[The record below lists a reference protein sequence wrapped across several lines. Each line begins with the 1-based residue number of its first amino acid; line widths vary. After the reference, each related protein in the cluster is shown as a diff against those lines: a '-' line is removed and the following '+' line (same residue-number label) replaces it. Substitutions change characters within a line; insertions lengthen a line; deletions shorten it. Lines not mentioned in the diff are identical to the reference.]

1 MKWRKHA
8 FKTYWRKGS
17 MGTQSLFKNRTFV
30 LLFVAGI
37 FGVVSFSMF
46 LTTTAWFVISGSG
59 SAGSLG
65 IVLIAATVPRIAMM
79 IFGGIVADRY
89 KKTTIMFWANF
100 AQAVLLLILYLLL
113 KNDGLTLTYLLLIA
127 VGFGMLDA
135 FFGPASSSMI
145 PKIVEKNQLQKANA
159 LFQGVDQISFVAGP
173 IIAGLLMES
182 IGVSGSYFVAM
193 ILALFSA
200 VIIYPR
206 LINEGPVALEEKQK
220 PIKEIKEGMSY
231 IRSSSFLMTG
241 IVVLITLNFF
251 VFGTLH
257 IAIPFLV
264 ESYGG
269 TPLNLSYMEASLG
282 IGLVA
287 GTAILTSVLV
297 KKKGKTSLF
306 GLLGA
311 LIAYVVFA
319 LVSNL
324 AMLTIIVFF
333 IGFSMSFVFIP
344 FFTAAQEQTEAYI
357 MGRVMS
363 IIFLAMNGFD
373 PISYALV
380 SGLSAVN
387 IPIQAILLTFASVG
401 LIITAILFTKAKT
414 YKSM

>member
-1 MKWRKHA
+1 MEA
-8 FKTYWRKGS
+8 
-17 MGTQSLFKNRTFV
+17 QPLFKNRTFV

-46 LTTTAWFVISGSG
+46 LTTTTWFVISDSG
-59 SAGSLG
+59 SASSLG
-65 IVLIAATVPRIAMM
+65 LVLIAATVPRISMM
-79 IFGGIVADRY
+79 IFGGVVADRY
-89 KKTTIMFWANF
+89 KKTTIMFLANF
-100 AQAVLLLILYLLL
+100 VQAILLLVLYILI
-113 KNDGLTLTYLLLIA
+113 KNDALSLTLLLLIA
-127 VGFGMLDA
+127 AGFGMLDA

-145 PKIVEKNQLQKANA
+145 PKIVEKSQLQRANA

-173 IIAGLLMES
+173 IVAGVLMES
-182 IGVSGSYFVAM
+182 IGVGGSYFVAM
-193 ILALFSA
+193 ILALLSA

-206 LINEGPVALEEKQK
+206 FINEGPVSLQEKQK
-220 PIKEIKEGMSY
+220 PIKEIKEGLAY
-231 IRSSSFLMTG
+231 IRNSSFLMTG
-241 IVVLITLNFF
+241 LVVLITLNFF

-287 GTAILTSVLV
+287 GTGILSSVLV
-297 KKKGKTSLF
+297 KKKGRTSLF

-311 LIAYVVFA
+311 LIAYVIFA
-319 LVSNL
+319 LVPNL
-324 AMLTIIVFF
+324 TMLTIVVFF

-344 FFTAAQEQTEAYI
+344 FFTAAQEQAEDYI

-380 SGLSAVN
+380 SGLSAAN
-387 IPIQAILLTFASVG
+387 IPIQAILLGFGMLG
-401 LIITAILFTKAKT
+401 LIITAVLFTKAKT
-414 YKSM
+414 YKSI

>member
-1 MKWRKHA
+1 
-8 FKTYWRKGS
+8 
-17 MGTQSLFKNRTFV
+17 MGGQSLFKNRTFV

-46 LTTTAWFVISGSG
+46 LTTTTWFVISDSG
-59 SAGSLG
+59 SASSLG

-79 IFGGIVADRY
+79 VFGGVVADRY
-89 KKTTIMFWANF
+89 KKTTIMFLANF
-100 AQAVLLLILYLLL
+100 VQAVLLLILYILI
-113 KNDGLTLTYLLLIA
+113 KNDGLSLGLLLVIA
-127 VGFGMLDA
+127 AGFGMLDA

-145 PKIVEKNQLQKANA
+145 PKIVEKSQLQRANA
-159 LFQGVDQISFVAGP
+159 LFQGVDQVSFVAGP
-173 IIAGLLMES
+173 IIAGVLMES
-182 IGVSGSYFVAM
+182 VGVSGSYFVAM
-193 ILALFSA
+193 ILALLSA
-200 VIIYPR
+200 VIIFPR
-206 LINEGPVALEEKQK
+206 FINEGPVALQEKQK
-220 PIKEIKEGMSY
+220 PIKEIKEGLAY
-231 IRSSSFLMTG
+231 IRNSRFLLTG
-241 IVVLITLNFF
+241 LVVLISLNFF

-287 GTAILTSVLV
+287 GTGVLSTV
-297 KKKGKTSLF
+297 LIKRKGRTSLF

-311 LIAYVVFA
+311 LISYVIFA
-319 LVSNL
+319 LVPNL
-324 AMLTIIVFF
+324 MMLTIVVFF

-344 FFTAAQEQTEAYI
+344 FFTAAQEQTEDYI

-380 SGLSAVN
+380 SGLSAAD
-387 IPIQAILLTFASVG
+387 IPIQVILLSFAAIG
-401 LIITAILFTKAKT
+401 LIITTVLFKKAKT
-414 YKSM
+414 YQSM

>member
-1 MKWRKHA
+1 
-8 FKTYWRKGS
+8 
-17 MGTQSLFKNRTFV
+17 MGKQSLFKNRTFL

-46 LTTTAWFVISGSG
+46 LTTTTWFVISDSG
-59 SAGSLG
+59 SASSLG

-79 IFGGIVADRY
+79 VFGGVVADRY
-89 KKTTIMFWANF
+89 KKTTIMFLANF
-100 AQAVLLLILYLLL
+100 VQAVLLLILYILI
-113 KNDGLTLTYLLLIA
+113 KNDGLSLGLLLVIA
-127 VGFGMLDA
+127 AGFGMLDA

-145 PKIVEKNQLQKANA
+145 PKIVEKSQLQRANA
-159 LFQGVDQISFVAGP
+159 LFQGVDQVSFVAGP
-173 IIAGLLMES
+173 IIAGVLMES
-182 IGVSGSYFVAM
+182 VGVSGSYFVAM
-193 ILALFSA
+193 ILALLSA
-200 VIIYPR
+200 VIIFPR
-206 LINEGPVALEEKQK
+206 FINEGPVALQEKQK
-220 PIKEIKEGMSY
+220 PIKEIKEGLAY
-231 IRSSSFLMTG
+231 IRNSRFLLTG
-241 IVVLITLNFF
+241 LVVLISLNFF

-287 GTAILTSVLV
+287 GTGVLSTV
-297 KKKGKTSLF
+297 LIKRKGRTSLF

-311 LIAYVVFA
+311 LISYVIFA
-319 LVSNL
+319 LVPNL
-324 AMLTIIVFF
+324 TMLTVVVFF

-344 FFTAAQEQTEAYI
+344 FFTAAQEQTEDYI

-380 SGLSAVN
+380 SGLSAAD
-387 IPIQAILLTFASVG
+387 ISIQVILLSFAAIG
-401 LIITAILFTKAKT
+401 LLIVTILFKKAKT
-414 YKSM
+414 YQSM

>member
-1 MKWRKHA
+1 MEA
-8 FKTYWRKGS
+8 
-17 MGTQSLFKNRTFV
+17 QPLFKNRTFV

-46 LTTTAWFVISGSG
+46 LTTTTWFVISDSG
-59 SAGSLG
+59 SASSLG
-65 IVLIAATVPRIAMM
+65 LVLIAATVPRISMM
-79 IFGGIVADRY
+79 IFGGVVADRY
-89 KKTTIMFWANF
+89 KKTTIMFLANF
-100 AQAVLLLILYLLL
+100 VQALLLLVLYILM
-113 KNDGLTLTYLLLIA
+113 KNDALSLTLLLLIA
-127 VGFGMLDA
+127 AGFGMLDA

-145 PKIVEKNQLQKANA
+145 PKIVEKSQLQRANA

-173 IIAGLLMES
+173 IVAGVLMES
-182 IGVSGSYFVAM
+182 IGVGGSYFVAM
-193 ILALFSA
+193 ILALLSA

-206 LINEGPVALEEKQK
+206 FINEGPVALQEKQK
-220 PIKEIKEGMSY
+220 PIKEIKEGLAY
-231 IRSSSFLMTG
+231 IRNSSFLITG

-287 GTAILTSVLV
+287 GTGILSSVLV
-297 KKKGKTSLF
+297 KKKGRTSLF

-311 LIAYVVFA
+311 LIAYVIFA
-319 LVSNL
+319 LVPNL
-324 AMLTIIVFF
+324 TMLTIVVFF

-344 FFTAAQEQTEAYI
+344 FFTAAQEQAEDYI

-380 SGLSAVN
+380 SGLSAAN
-387 IPIQAILLTFASVG
+387 IPIQVILLGFGMLG
-401 LIITAILFTKAKT
+401 LIITAVLFTKAKT
-414 YKSM
+414 YKSI

>member
-1 MKWRKHA
+1 
-8 FKTYWRKGS
+8 
-17 MGTQSLFKNRTFV
+17 MGKQSLFKNRTFL

-46 LTTTAWFVISGSG
+46 LTTTTWFVISDSG
-59 SAGSLG
+59 SASSLG

-79 IFGGIVADRY
+79 VFGGVVADRY
-89 KKTTIMFWANF
+89 KKTTIMFLANF
-100 AQAVLLLILYLLL
+100 VQAVLLLILYILI
-113 KNDGLTLTYLLLIA
+113 KNDGLSLGLLLVIA
-127 VGFGMLDA
+127 AGFGMLDA

-145 PKIVEKNQLQKANA
+145 PKIVEKSQLQRANA
-159 LFQGVDQISFVAGP
+159 LFQGVDQVSFVAGP
-173 IIAGLLMES
+173 IIAGVLMES
-182 IGVSGSYFVAM
+182 VGVSGSYFVAM
-193 ILALFSA
+193 ILALLSA
-200 VIIYPR
+200 VIIFPR
-206 LINEGPVALEEKQK
+206 FINEGPVALQEKQK
-220 PIKEIKEGMSY
+220 PIKEIKEGLAY
-231 IRSSSFLMTG
+231 IRNSRFLLTG
-241 IVVLITLNFF
+241 LVVLISLNFF

-287 GTAILTSVLV
+287 GTGVLSTV
-297 KKKGKTSLF
+297 LIKRKGRTSLF

-311 LIAYVVFA
+311 LISYVIFA
-319 LVSNL
+319 LVPNL
-324 AMLTIIVFF
+324 TMLTVIVFF

-344 FFTAAQEQTEAYI
+344 FFTAAQEQTEDYI

-380 SGLSAVN
+380 SGLSAAD
-387 IPIQAILLTFASVG
+387 ISIQVILLSFAAIG
-401 LIITAILFTKAKT
+401 LIIVTILFKKAKT
-414 YKSM
+414 YQSM

>member
-1 MKWRKHA
+1 MEGQA
-8 FKTYWRKGS
+8 
-17 MGTQSLFKNRTFV
+17 LFKNRTFV

-46 LTTTAWFVISGSG
+46 LTTTTWFVISESG
-59 SAGSLG
+59 SASSLG
-65 IVLIAATVPRIAMM
+65 LVLIAATVPRIAMM
-79 IFGGIVADRY
+79 IFGGVVADRY
-89 KKTTIMFWANF
+89 KKTTIMFLANF
-100 AQAVLLLILYLLL
+100 VQAVLLLILYILI
-113 KNDGLTLTYLLLIA
+113 KNDGLSLSLLLVIA
-127 VGFGMLDA
+127 AGFGMLDA

-145 PKIVEKNQLQKANA
+145 PKIVEKSQLQRANA
-159 LFQGVDQISFVAGP
+159 LFQGVDQVSFVAGP
-173 IIAGLLMES
+173 IIAGILMES
-182 IGVSGSYFVAM
+182 VGVRGSYFVAM
-193 ILALFSA
+193 ILALLSA

-206 LINEGPVALEEKQK
+206 FINEGPVALQEKQK
-220 PIKEIKEGMSY
+220 PIKEIKEGLAY
-231 IRSSSFLMTG
+231 IRNSRFLLTG
-241 IVVLITLNFF
+241 LAVLITLNFF

-287 GTAILTSVLV
+287 GTGVLSTV
-297 KKKGKTSLF
+297 LIKRKGRISLF

-311 LIAYVVFA
+311 LISYVIFA
-319 LVSNL
+319 LVPNL
-324 AMLTIIVFF
+324 TMLTVVVFF

-344 FFTAAQEQTEAYI
+344 FFTAAQEQTEDYI

-380 SGLSAVN
+380 SGLSAAD
-387 IPIQAILLTFASVG
+387 ISIQVILLSFAAIG
-401 LIITAILFTKAKT
+401 LIITTVLFKKAKT
-414 YKSM
+414 YQSL

>member
-1 MKWRKHA
+1 MEGQA
-8 FKTYWRKGS
+8 
-17 MGTQSLFKNRTFV
+17 LFKNRTFV

-46 LTTTAWFVISGSG
+46 LTTTTWFVISESG
-59 SAGSLG
+59 SASSLG
-65 IVLIAATVPRIAMM
+65 LVLIAATVPRIAMM
-79 IFGGIVADRY
+79 IFGGVVADRY
-89 KKTTIMFWANF
+89 KKTTIMFLANF
-100 AQAVLLLILYLLL
+100 VQAVLLLILYILI
-113 KNDGLTLTYLLLIA
+113 KNDGLSLSLLLVIA
-127 VGFGMLDA
+127 AGFGMLDA

-145 PKIVEKNQLQKANA
+145 PKIVEKSQLQRANA
-159 LFQGVDQISFVAGP
+159 LFQGVDQVSFVAGP
-173 IIAGLLMES
+173 IIAGILMES
-182 IGVSGSYFVAM
+182 VGVSGSYFVAM
-193 ILALFSA
+193 ILALLSA

-206 LINEGPVALEEKQK
+206 FINEGPVALQEKQK
-220 PIKEIKEGMSY
+220 PIKEIKEGLAY
-231 IRSSSFLMTG
+231 IRNSRFLLTG
-241 IVVLITLNFF
+241 LAVLITLNFF

-287 GTAILTSVLV
+287 GTGVLSTV
-297 KKKGKTSLF
+297 LIKRKGRTSLF

-311 LIAYVVFA
+311 LISYVIFA
-319 LVSNL
+319 LVPNL
-324 AMLTIIVFF
+324 TMLTVVVFF

-344 FFTAAQEQTEAYI
+344 FFTAAQKQTEDYI

-380 SGLSAVN
+380 SGLSAAD
-387 IPIQAILLTFASVG
+387 ISIQVILLSFAAIG
-401 LIITAILFTKAKT
+401 LIITTVLFRKAKT
-414 YKSM
+414 YQSL

>member
-1 MKWRKHA
+1 
-8 FKTYWRKGS
+8 
-17 MGTQSLFKNRTFV
+17 MGKQSLFKNRTFL

-46 LTTTAWFVISGSG
+46 LTTTTWFVISDSG
-59 SAGSLG
+59 SASSLG

-79 IFGGIVADRY
+79 VFGGVVADRY
-89 KKTTIMFWANF
+89 KKTTIMFLANF
-100 AQAVLLLILYLLL
+100 VQAVLLLILYILI
-113 KNDGLTLTYLLLIA
+113 KNDGISIGLLLVIA
-127 VGFGMLDA
+127 AGFGMLDA

-145 PKIVEKNQLQKANA
+145 PKIVEKSQLQRANA
-159 LFQGVDQISFVAGP
+159 LFQGVDQVSFVAGP
-173 IIAGLLMES
+173 IIAGVMMES
-182 IGVSGSYFVAM
+182 VGVSGSYFVAM
-193 ILALFSA
+193 ILALLSA
-200 VIIYPR
+200 VIIFPR
-206 LINEGPVALEEKQK
+206 FINEGPVALQEKQK
-220 PIKEIKEGMSY
+220 PIKEIKEGLAY
-231 IRSSSFLMTG
+231 IRNSRFLLTG
-241 IVVLITLNFF
+241 LVVLISLNFF

-287 GTAILTSVLV
+287 GTGVLSTV
-297 KKKGKTSLF
+297 LIKRKGRTSLF

-311 LIAYVVFA
+311 LISYVIFA
-319 LVSNL
+319 LVPNL
-324 AMLTIIVFF
+324 TMLTVVVFF

-344 FFTAAQEQTEAYI
+344 FFTAAQEQTEDYI

-380 SGLSAVN
+380 SGLSAAD
-387 IPIQAILLTFASVG
+387 ISIQVILLSFAAIG
-401 LIITAILFTKAKT
+401 LIIVTILFKKAKT
-414 YKSM
+414 YQSM

>member
-1 MKWRKHA
+1 MEA
-8 FKTYWRKGS
+8 
-17 MGTQSLFKNRTFV
+17 QPLFKNRTFV

-46 LTTTAWFVISGSG
+46 LTTTTWFVISDSG
-59 SAGSLG
+59 SASSLG
-65 IVLIAATVPRIAMM
+65 LVLIAATVPRISMM
-79 IFGGIVADRY
+79 IFGGVVADRY
-89 KKTTIMFWANF
+89 KKTTIMFLANF
-100 AQAVLLLILYLLL
+100 VQALLLLVLYILM
-113 KNDGLTLTYLLLIA
+113 KNDALSLTLLLLIA
-127 VGFGMLDA
+127 AGFGMLDA

-145 PKIVEKNQLQKANA
+145 PKIVEKSQLQRANA

-173 IIAGLLMES
+173 IVAGVLMES
-182 IGVSGSYFVAM
+182 IGVGGSYFVAM
-193 ILALFSA
+193 ILALLSA

-206 LINEGPVALEEKQK
+206 FINEGPVALQEKQK
-220 PIKEIKEGMSY
+220 PIKEIKEGLAY
-231 IRSSSFLMTG
+231 IRNSSFLITG

-287 GTAILTSVLV
+287 GTGILSSVLV
-297 KKKGKTSLF
+297 KKKGRTSLF

-311 LIAYVVFA
+311 LIAYVIFA
-319 LVSNL
+319 LVPNL
-324 AMLTIIVFF
+324 TMLTIVVFF

-344 FFTAAQEQTEAYI
+344 FFTAAREQAEDYI

-380 SGLSAVN
+380 SGLSAAN
-387 IPIQAILLTFASVG
+387 IPIQAILLGFGMLG
-401 LIITAILFTKAKT
+401 LIITAVLFTKAKT
-414 YKSM
+414 YKSI

>member
-1 MKWRKHA
+1 MRSQA
-8 FKTYWRKGS
+8 
-17 MGTQSLFKNRTFV
+17 LFKNRIFV
-30 LLFVAGI
+30 LLFIAGI

-46 LTTTAWFVISGSG
+46 LTTTTWYVISDSG
-59 SAGSLG
+59 SASSLG

-79 IFGGIVADRY
+79 IFGGVVADRY
-89 KKTTIMFWANF
+89 KKTTIMFLANF
-100 AQAVLLLILYLLL
+100 VQAVLLFILFILV
-113 KNDGLTLTYLLLIA
+113 KNDGLSIILLLFIA
-127 VGFGMLDA
+127 AGFGMLDA

-145 PKIVEKNQLQKANA
+145 PKIVEKSQLQRANA

-173 IIAGLLMES
+173 IIAGALMETV
-182 IGVSGSYFVAM
+182 GVSGSYLVAT

-206 LINEGPVALEEKQK
+206 FIKEAPVALREKQH
-220 PIKEIKEGMSY
+220 PLKEIKEGLSY
-231 IRSSSFLMTG
+231 IRNSSFLMTG
-241 IVVLITLNFF
+241 LVVLITLNFF
-251 VFGTLH
+251 VFGTLN

-269 TPLNLSYMEASLG
+269 SPLNLSYMEASLG

-287 GTAILTSVLV
+287 GTGVLSSVLV
-297 KKKGKTSLF
+297 KRKGRTSLF

-311 LIAYVVFA
+311 LIAYVIFA
-319 LVSNL
+319 LVPNL
-324 AMLTIIVFF
+324 LLLTMVVFF

-344 FFTAAQEQTEAYI
+344 FFTAAQEQAEDYI

-380 SGLSAVN
+380 SGLSAAS
-387 IPIQAILLTFASVG
+387 ISIQTILLSFAMIG
-401 LIITAILFTKAKT
+401 LIITAVLFKKAKV
-414 YKSM
+414 YQSM

>member
-1 MKWRKHA
+1 MEGQA
-8 FKTYWRKGS
+8 
-17 MGTQSLFKNRTFV
+17 LFKNRTFV

-46 LTTTAWFVISGSG
+46 LTTTTWFVISESG
-59 SAGSLG
+59 SASSLG
-65 IVLIAATVPRIAMM
+65 LVLIAATVPRIAMM
-79 IFGGIVADRY
+79 IFGGVVADRY
-89 KKTTIMFWANF
+89 KKTTIMFLANF
-100 AQAVLLLILYLLL
+100 VQAVLLLILYILI
-113 KNDGLTLTYLLLIA
+113 KNDGLSLSLLLVIA
-127 VGFGMLDA
+127 AGFGMLDA

-145 PKIVEKNQLQKANA
+145 PKIVEKSQLQRANA
-159 LFQGVDQISFVAGP
+159 LFQGVDQVSFVAGP
-173 IIAGLLMES
+173 IIAGILMES
-182 IGVSGSYFVAM
+182 VGVSGSYFVAM
-193 ILALFSA
+193 ILALLSA

-206 LINEGPVALEEKQK
+206 FINEGPVALQEKQK
-220 PIKEIKEGMSY
+220 PIKEIKEGLAY
-231 IRSSSFLMTG
+231 IRNSRFLLTG
-241 IVVLITLNFF
+241 LAVLITLNFF

-287 GTAILTSVLV
+287 GTGVLSTV
-297 KKKGKTSLF
+297 LIKRKGRTSLF

-311 LIAYVVFA
+311 LISYVIFA
-319 LVSNL
+319 LVPNL
-324 AMLTIIVFF
+324 TMLTVVVFF

-344 FFTAAQEQTEAYI
+344 FFTAAQEQTEDYI

-380 SGLSAVN
+380 SGLSAAD
-387 IPIQAILLTFASVG
+387 ISIQVILLSFAAIG
-401 LIITAILFTKAKT
+401 LIITTVLFKKAKT
-414 YKSM
+414 YQSL

>member
-1 MKWRKHA
+1 
-8 FKTYWRKGS
+8 
-17 MGTQSLFKNRTFV
+17 MGKQSLFKNRTFL

-46 LTTTAWFVISGSG
+46 LTTTTWFVISDSG
-59 SAGSLG
+59 SASSLG

-79 IFGGIVADRY
+79 VFGGVVADRY
-89 KKTTIMFWANF
+89 KKTTIMFLANF
-100 AQAVLLLILYLLL
+100 VQAVLLLILYILI
-113 KNDGLTLTYLLLIA
+113 KNDGLSLGLLLVIA
-127 VGFGMLDA
+127 AGFGMLDA

-145 PKIVEKNQLQKANA
+145 PKIVEKSQLQRANA
-159 LFQGVDQISFVAGP
+159 LFQGVDQVSFVAGP
-173 IIAGLLMES
+173 IIAGVMMES
-182 IGVSGSYFVAM
+182 VGVSGSYFVAM
-193 ILALFSA
+193 ILALLSA
-200 VIIYPR
+200 VIIFPR
-206 LINEGPVALEEKQK
+206 FINEGPVALQEKQK
-220 PIKEIKEGMSY
+220 PIKEIKEGLAY
-231 IRSSSFLMTG
+231 IRNSRFLLTG
-241 IVVLITLNFF
+241 LVVLISLNFF

-287 GTAILTSVLV
+287 GTGVLSTV
-297 KKKGKTSLF
+297 LIKRKGRTSLF

-311 LIAYVVFA
+311 LISYVIFA
-319 LVSNL
+319 LVPNL
-324 AMLTIIVFF
+324 TMLTVVVFF

-344 FFTAAQEQTEAYI
+344 FFTAAQEQTEDYI

-380 SGLSAVN
+380 SGLSAAD
-387 IPIQAILLTFASVG
+387 ISIQVILLSFAAIG
-401 LIITAILFTKAKT
+401 LIIVTILFKKAKT
-414 YKSM
+414 YQSM

>member
-1 MKWRKHA
+1 MEGQA
-8 FKTYWRKGS
+8 
-17 MGTQSLFKNRTFV
+17 LFKNRTFV

-46 LTTTAWFVISGSG
+46 LTTTTWFVISESG
-59 SAGSLG
+59 SASSLG
-65 IVLIAATVPRIAMM
+65 LVLIAATVPRIAMM
-79 IFGGIVADRY
+79 IFGGVVADRY
-89 KKTTIMFWANF
+89 KKTTIMFLANF
-100 AQAVLLLILYLLL
+100 VQAVLLLILYILI
-113 KNDGLTLTYLLLIA
+113 KNDGLSLSLLLVIA
-127 VGFGMLDA
+127 AGFGMLDA

-145 PKIVEKNQLQKANA
+145 PKIVEKSQLQRANA
-159 LFQGVDQISFVAGP
+159 LFQGVDQVSFVAGP
-173 IIAGLLMES
+173 IIAGILMES
-182 IGVSGSYFVAM
+182 VGVSGSYFVAM
-193 ILALFSA
+193 ILALLSA

-206 LINEGPVALEEKQK
+206 FINEGPVALQEKQK
-220 PIKEIKEGMSY
+220 PIKEIKEGLAY
-231 IRSSSFLMTG
+231 IRNSRFLLTG
-241 IVVLITLNFF
+241 LAVLITLNFF

-287 GTAILTSVLV
+287 GTGVLSTV
-297 KKKGKTSLF
+297 LIKRKGRISLF

-311 LIAYVVFA
+311 LISYVIFA
-319 LVSNL
+319 LVPNL
-324 AMLTIIVFF
+324 TMLTVVVFF

-344 FFTAAQEQTEAYI
+344 FFTAAQEQTEDYI

-380 SGLSAVN
+380 SGLSAAD
-387 IPIQAILLTFASVG
+387 ISIQVILLSFAAIG
-401 LIITAILFTKAKT
+401 LIITTVLFKKAKT
-414 YKSM
+414 YQSL

>member
-1 MKWRKHA
+1 MEA
-8 FKTYWRKGS
+8 
-17 MGTQSLFKNRTFV
+17 QPLFKNRTFV

-46 LTTTAWFVISGSG
+46 LTTTTWFVISDSG
-59 SAGSLG
+59 SASSLG
-65 IVLIAATVPRIAMM
+65 LVLIAATVPRISMM
-79 IFGGIVADRY
+79 IFGGVVADRY
-89 KKTTIMFWANF
+89 KKTTIMFLANF
-100 AQAVLLLILYLLL
+100 VQALLLLVLYILM
-113 KNDGLTLTYLLLIA
+113 KNDALSLTLLLLIA
-127 VGFGMLDA
+127 AGFGMLDA

-145 PKIVEKNQLQKANA
+145 PKIVEKSQLQRANA

-173 IIAGLLMES
+173 IVAGVLMES
-182 IGVSGSYFVAM
+182 IGVGGSYFVAM
-193 ILALFSA
+193 ILALLSA

-206 LINEGPVALEEKQK
+206 FINEGPVALQEKQK
-220 PIKEIKEGMSY
+220 PIKEIKEGLAY
-231 IRSSSFLMTG
+231 IRNSSFLITG

-287 GTAILTSVLV
+287 GTGILSSVLV
-297 KKKGKTSLF
+297 KKKGRTSLF

-311 LIAYVVFA
+311 LIAYVIFA
-319 LVSNL
+319 LVPNL
-324 AMLTIIVFF
+324 TMLTIVVFF

-344 FFTAAQEQTEAYI
+344 FFTAAQEQAEDYI

-380 SGLSAVN
+380 SGLSAAN
-387 IPIQAILLTFASVG
+387 IPIQVILLGFGMLG
-401 LIITAILFTKAKT
+401 LIITAVLFIKAKT
-414 YKSM
+414 YKSI

>member
-1 MKWRKHA
+1 MEA
-8 FKTYWRKGS
+8 
-17 MGTQSLFKNRTFV
+17 QPLFKNRTFV

-46 LTTTAWFVISGSG
+46 LTTTTWFVISDSG
-59 SAGSLG
+59 SASSLG
-65 IVLIAATVPRIAMM
+65 LVLIAATVPRISMM
-79 IFGGIVADRY
+79 IFGGVVADRY
-89 KKTTIMFWANF
+89 KKTTIMFLANF
-100 AQAVLLLILYLLL
+100 VQALLLLVLYILM
-113 KNDGLTLTYLLLIA
+113 KNDALSLTLLLLIA
-127 VGFGMLDA
+127 AGFGMLDA

-145 PKIVEKNQLQKANA
+145 PKIVEKSQLQRANA

-173 IIAGLLMES
+173 IVAGVLMES
-182 IGVSGSYFVAM
+182 IGVGGSYFVAM
-193 ILALFSA
+193 ILALLSA

-206 LINEGPVALEEKQK
+206 FINEGPVALQEKQK
-220 PIKEIKEGMSY
+220 PIKEIKEGLAY
-231 IRSSSFLMTG
+231 IRNSSFLITG

-287 GTAILTSVLV
+287 GTGILSSVLV
-297 KKKGKTSLF
+297 KKKGRTSLF

-311 LIAYVVFA
+311 LIAYVIFA
-319 LVSNL
+319 LVPNL
-324 AMLTIIVFF
+324 TMLTIVVFF

-344 FFTAAQEQTEAYI
+344 FFTAAQEQAEDYI

-380 SGLSAVN
+380 SGLSAAN
-387 IPIQAILLTFASVG
+387 IPIQAILLGFGMLG
-401 LIITAILFTKAKT
+401 LIITAVLFTKAKT
-414 YKSM
+414 YKSI